1 MSSFGGE
8 NMQTQ
13 HNVIGLTCIFITISL
28 RQKSMKMDTVT
39 EILTTKYKD
48 KKKQNKNLSLLELTL
63 TKDTLIFLKLSIRYL
78 DIKQSTKKTLTS
90 KISTR
95 LLEKELKS
103 DIIIKPKAINFIV
116 KKILLVISNNGSV
129 LHQL

>member
-13 HNVIGLTCIFITISL
+13 YNVIGLTCIFMTISL